1 MSVKISPDWNTFCK
15 IMGTEDPN
23 DIQLELRETIV
34 QEFTKR
40 YLKGLVKTEEFEK
53 HANLIRKEISTE
65 FEKTIEKQV
74 ADIVETNTTWGT
86 KKYALKQEI
95 VDKINLVVENNIS
108 NFIKAKVEEKLSYID
123 LNDLVNKKVASLID
137 WKEAYIEQK
146 IKENFIKMVTKTMN
160 DITNVTNNN

>member
-15 IMGTEDPN
+15 IMGTDDPN
-23 DIQLELRETIV
+23 EIQLELRETIV

-53 HANLIRKEISTE
+53 HASKIRKQISDE
-65 FEKTIEKQV
+65 FEKTIESQV
-74 ADIVETNTTWGT
+74 ADVVSTSTTWGT

-95 VDKINLVVENNIS
+95 VDKINLAVEDNIE
-108 NFIKAKVEEKLSYID
+108 NFIKAKVEEKLSNID
-123 LNDLVNKKVASLID
+123 LVVLVNKKVASLTE

-146 IKENFIKMVTKTMN
+146 IKENFIKLVTKTMN
-160 DITNVTNNN
+160 DVANVTNNN

>member
-34 QEFTKR
+34 QEFAKR
-40 YLKGLVKTEEFEK
+40 YLKGLVMTEQFEK
-53 HANLIRKEISTE
+53 HANLIRKQIDAE
-65 FEKTIEKQV
+65 FSKQIEDKIAVVTKSGYEKR
-74 ADIVETNTTWGT
+74 
-86 KKYALKQEI
+86 YALKNDI
-95 VDKINLVVENNIS
+95 LDKINCAVEDNIN
-108 NFIKAKVEEKLSYID
+108 NFIKAKVEEKLSNIN
-123 LNDLVNKKVASLID
+123 LVDLVNKKVESLTE

>member
-1 MSVKISPDWNTFCK
+1 
-15 IMGTEDPN
+15 MGTDDPN
-23 DIQLELRETIV
+23 EIQLELRETIV

-53 HANLIRKEISTE
+53 NANLIRKEISTE

>member
-1 MSVKISPDWNTFCK
+1 
-15 IMGTEDPN
+15 MGTEDPN